1 MKINIQDVLI
11 AMLRSWWIIVLAT
24 IITTA
29 TTLFFGL
36 RQDSIYQATTTV
48 ELQPNSVLSD
58 NLMINLLNVLT
69 GRRTVMNTYAQ
80 KATSS
85 TIYEESARKLGIPVN
100 VISRSDLTAVVLP
113 ETTLIEIRAEA
124 NDPKL
129 AAAITNTVAEELV
142 KQSPSMVIMIEVI
155 NYADGTG
162 SAISPQPSRLMT
174 MGVATGVGLG
184 VMFALLL
191 YILQTY
197 LRSLGVFDAPE
208 ATPEP
213 EPSLV
218 GSTPQ

>member
-1 MKINIQDVLI
+1 MKMNIQDVLI
-11 AMLRSWWIIVLAT
+11 ALLRSWWIILLAAA
-24 IITTA
+24 ITTG

-36 RQDSIYQATTTV
+36 RQESIYEATTTV

-69 GRRTVMNTYAQ
+69 SRRTVINTYAQ

-85 TIYEESARKLGIPVN
+85 TVYDESARKLAVPVS
-100 VISRSDLTAVVLP
+100 VISRSNLTAVVLP

-155 NYADGTG
+155 DYADGTG
-162 SAISPQPSRLMT
+162 SRISPQPSRLVT
-174 MGVATGVGLG
+174 MGVVTGLGLG

-191 YILQTY
+191 YILQTF
-197 LRSLGVFDAPE
+197 LRTRGLLD
-208 ATPEP
+208 TPTA

-218 GSTPQ
+218 GSSPQ